1 MQDKKIE
8 AEMPSQKKQSR
19 KKLFWA
25 VITAV
30 ISLTVLTVY
39 RVCLNFSIFPYVM
52 WGYMVVLT
60 ALVVVYIVYN
70 RGFTRRGIEVD
81 MLPDDWSEERRIQFV
96 EDGKR
101 RLARSKW
108 MLMLI
113 IAFLVTFLFDALELF
128 VISKFFN

>member
-60 ALVVVYIVYN
+60 ALVVAYIIYN